1 MSSLIKNEL
10 SKIFHKKAIYIVLI
24 IILGFTILNAVLE
37 KVLSNNDFFDN
48 IDKESIKASLEMID
62 KNNPADKDQ
71 YISLSA
77 ELEAIELAEKYDK
90 NSWQNFI
97 IKRDAQSIIERMI
110 RYKGTED
117 YEYSK
122 EKYDEFIEK
131 LESDDWKTFANSEL
145 EMAEY
150 ELSQANE
157 NNGADDNQLESA
169 KDSKKALEWRL
180 EKDIPYGN
188 NAKSNI
194 IENWIANKA
203 LYRDLVEQEKTKKL
217 SYDEKIKKQET
228 EACIKLYENA
238 IENNVDSKAEDTL
251 INGQTAIAST
261 SDAALVET
269 NYQYSMFITIAVV
282 IIAGTIVSEESNKG
296 TIKLLLVR
304 PYKRTKILCAK
315 FIACLITLLVTLVAT
330 TLIQFVVG
338 GFANGFN
345 NYLGNIIIYNFSKG
359 SVETIST
366 FAYLLLTTFAILPQ
380 ILLLSTLAFT
390 LSTVFNS
397 SPVAIAIPLL
407 GGTVAGIIN
416 QLFLVYK
423 KAEFLKFFVTPNWDL
438 SIYLFGKLP
447 MYESLNLGFSIAIC
461 LMYFIALLALSTAVF
476 KKRDIK
482 NV

>member
-24 IILGFTILNAVLE
+24 IILGFTVLNSILE
-37 KVLSNNDFFDN
+37 KVFSNSDFIAN
-48 IDKESIKASLEMID
+48 IDKESVKASLEMVD
-62 KNNPADKDQ
+62 KNNPADKEQ

-77 ELEAIELAEKYDK
+77 QLQAIELAEKYDK

-110 RYKGTED
+110 RYEGTED

-131 LESDDWKTFANSEL
+131 LEKDDWKTFANSEL
-145 EMAEY
+145 ETAEY
-150 ELSQANE
+150 ELSQADKNG
-157 NNGADDNQLESA
+157 GADDNSLETVR
-169 KDSKKALEWRL
+169 DSKKALEWRL

-188 NAKSNI
+188 NSKSKI
-194 IENWIANKA
+194 IENWIANKG
-203 LYRDLVEQEKTKKL
+203 LYRDLLEQEKTKKL
-217 SYDEKIKKQET
+217 SYDEKMKKQEA
-228 EACIKLYENA
+228 EANIKLYEYA
-238 IENNVDSKAEDTL
+238 IENNVSNKAEDKMLNT
-251 INGQTAIAST
+251 QTAIAT
-261 SDAALVET
+261 TADTRLVET
-269 NYQYSMFITIAVV
+269 NYEYSMFITIAVV

-304 PYKRTKILCAK
+304 PYKRTKILFAK
-315 FIACLITLLVTLVAT
+315 FISCLITLLLTLIAT

-338 GFANGFN
+338 GFTYGFN

-359 SVETIST
+359 NIETIST
-366 FAYLLLTTFAILPQ
+366 FAYLLITTLAILPQ

-390 LSTVFNS
+390 ISTVFNS
-397 SPVAIAIPLL
+397 SPIAIAIPLL

-416 QLFLVYK
+416 QLFLFYK
-423 KAEFLKFFVTPNWDL
+423 QAEFLKFFVTPNWDL
-438 SIYLFGKLP
+438 RIYLFGKLP
-447 MYESLNLGFSIAIC
+447 MYEGLNLGFSIVIC
-461 LMYFIALLALSTAVF
+461 LIYFIVLLTLSTVVF